1 MQDGGCCCWGL
12 ERGRAP
18 GRREEVEEGPA
29 KGSQGRSG
37 GRGTG
42 DGGRWTVVPGAQ
54 CRVGAQQAPL
64 LVPTGLVGRTLNLR
78 GRRCVIS
85 TGE

>member
-1 MQDGGCCCWGL
+1 MQDGGCCWGL

-42 DGGRWTVVPGAQ
+42 GA
-54 CRVGAQQAPL
+54 GPL
-64 LVPTGLVGRTLNLR
+64 CLVPSAGWGPSRPPCLSPLG
-78 GRRCVIS
+78 
-85 TGE
+85 